1 MTAERVAAEGISAAE
16 GEISVDDLDVTAV
29 AKSMEAHFKA
39 ELAPFE
45 ANSVTLSREEAIL
58 TLGLLSA
65 LVDALERNGTV

>member
-1 MTAERVAAEGISAAE
+1 M
-16 GEISVDDLDVTAV
+16 DDLDVTTV

-39 ELAPFE
+39 ALAPFK